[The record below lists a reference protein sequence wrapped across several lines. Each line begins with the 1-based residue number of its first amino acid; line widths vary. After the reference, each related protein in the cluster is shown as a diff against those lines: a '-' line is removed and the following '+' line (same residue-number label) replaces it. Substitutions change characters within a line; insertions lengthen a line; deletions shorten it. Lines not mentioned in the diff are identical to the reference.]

1 MITAGLIKGLKTAD
15 NSAVVM
21 NLRLVIENFMKVKPL
36 SRLLLIYLDGFA
48 VWGINLHT
56 MS

>member
-1 MITAGLIKGLKTAD
+1 
-15 NSAVVM
+15 M
-21 NLRLVIENFMKVKPL
+21 NLRLVMENFMKVKPS

>member
-1 MITAGLIKGLKTAD
+1 MKTAD

-21 NLRLVIENFMKVKPL
+21 NLRLVIENFMKVKPSSGL
-36 SRLLLIYLDGFA
+36 SLICLDGLA
-48 VWGINLHT
+48 VWGINLHK